1 MNNDGWG
8 QQGAGTSDMRQGGN
22 DLQHAVQHTNS
33 GGPMKEHSH
42 PDLKQLILDEK
53 SRHDQSM
60 AHHAHHMDRH
70 HKRPHDGQ
78 HGHDDNAPQYSSKYE
93 M

>member
-22 DLQHAVQHTNS
+22 DLQHSVQHTS
-33 GGPMKEHSH
+33 HGGPMKEQTHEH
-42 PDLKQLILDEK
+42 LKHLISEEK
-53 SRHDQSM
+53 QRHTDAM
-60 AHHAHHMDRH
+60 AHHAHHMQRH
-70 HKRPHDGQ
+70 HERSHDSQ
-78 HGHDDNAPQYSSKYE
+78 HGHDNHSHKYSPKHE